1 MGRTSWQYGDLLCGQ
16 CEGRGQGE
24 HEQEGQEMEGGGNHR
39 GEVACVS
46 GKKNMKKKEESAKL
60 ELESNL

>member
-1 MGRTSWQYGDLLCGQ
+1 MFTTSRQYGDLLCGQ

-46 GKKNMKKKEESAKL
+46 GKNMKKKEESAKL

>member
-1 MGRTSWQYGDLLCGQ
+1 MFTTSRQYGDLLCGQ

-46 GKKNMKKKEESAKL
+46 GKKMKKKEESAKL